1 MVLEMSLPAFTAV
14 HVLLS
19 LIGIV
24 AGSIAMW
31 GLLRASLLRGWTWL
45 FLVMA
50 IATSLT
56 GFMFPVDAIKPSH
69 VFGVITLVLLAF
81 AIHALIVKRLE
92 GRWRVAYV
100 VSAMLTLYLNVV
112 VLIVQMFEK
121 VAPLAELESTRGLW
135 PLLATQGAALMMF
148 VAATVLGTM
157 RFRSSP
163 MHLA

>member
-1 MVLEMSLPAFTAV
+1 MVLGMSLPAFTAV

-24 AGSIAMW
+24 AGLIAMW
-31 GLLRASLLRGWTWL
+31 GLVRASLLRGWTWL
-45 FLVMA
+45 FLLMA
-50 IATSLT
+50 IATSVT
-56 GFMFPVDAIKPSH
+56 GFMFPVTEIKPSH
-69 VFGVITLVLLAF
+69 VFGVVTLVLLAF
-81 AIHALIVKRLE
+81 AIHALVVKRLE
-92 GRWRVAYV
+92 GRWRVTYV

-121 VAPLAELESTRGLW
+121 VAPLAELELTKGLW
-135 PLLATQGAALMMF
+135 PLLAAQGVALMMF

-157 RFRSSP
+157 RFRPSP

>member
-1 MVLEMSLPAFTAV
+1 MVLGMSLPAFTAV

-24 AGSIAMW
+24 AGLIAMW
-31 GLLRASLLRGWTWL
+31 GLLRATLLRGWTWL
-45 FLVMA
+45 FLLMA
-50 IATSLT
+50 IATSVT
-56 GFMFPVDAIKPSH
+56 GFMFPVTGIKPSH
-69 VFGVITLVLLAF
+69 VFGVITLVLLVL
-81 AIHALIVKRLE
+81 AIHALVVKRLE

-121 VAPLAELESTRGLW
+121 VAPLAELAPTKGLW
-135 PLLATQGAALMMF
+135 PLLATQGVALTAF
-148 VAATVLGTM
+148 AAATVLGTM
-157 RFRSSP
+157 RFRPSP